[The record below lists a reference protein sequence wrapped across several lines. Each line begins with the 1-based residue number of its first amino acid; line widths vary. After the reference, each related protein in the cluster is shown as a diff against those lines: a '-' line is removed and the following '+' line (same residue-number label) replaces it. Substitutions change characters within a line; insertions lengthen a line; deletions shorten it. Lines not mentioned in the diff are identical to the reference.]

1 MNENSDLVCKS
12 ITGLIFMSSVVVVAY
27 KITATM
33 DYLDKVFCGALFVGS
48 FLAMLIIMVGK
59 E

>member
-12 ITGLIFMSSVVVVAY
+12 ITGLIFMSSVVVVAN
-27 KITATM
+27 KITAGM

-48 FLAMLIIMVGK
+48 FLAAMLIMVGGD
-59 E
+59 